1 MLAMQW
7 CRWGI
12 TRWRCSR
19 RDRPRD
25 KVCSKQD
32 RLILDEINKIASIA
46 LSLNVPGQIFVSE
59 TALIV

>member
-25 KVCSKQD
+25 KVHGKRD
-32 RLILDEINKIASIA
+32 RLINKIASIA